1 MKNEV
6 TRIKQRTL
14 RHDIRAMG
22 VGLHTGEK
30 IFLTL
35 KPAPVNSGIK
45 FRRVDL
51 KPIVEIPAR
60 AEYVGDTT
68 LSTTLAKNGAQISTV
83 EHLLS
88 AIAGLGIDNVIVEV
102 NAPEVPIM
110 DGSAGPFVFLLQ
122 SAGIKEQNA
131 AKKFLRVKK
140 RIYVEDGDK
149 WACLEPFEGFKVSLA
164 LDFNHPVLKKS
175 SQSATL
181 DFSSISYVK
190 EVSRARTFGF
200 MADYEW
206 LKANNLALGGSLYN
220 AVVLDDYRVINE
232 DGLRCEDEFV
242 KHKILDAV
250 GDLYL
255 LGMSLIGSFSGFKS
269 GHALN
274 NFLLKELLTDQSAW
288 EVVTFEKDMAPIAF
302 LNPAASGV
310 AAA

>member
-1 MKNEV
+1 MRNEV
-6 TRIKQRTL
+6 KEIKQRTL

-30 IFLTL
+30 VFLTL
-35 KPAPVNSGIK
+35 KPAAINTGVR

-51 KPIVEIPAR
+51 SPSVEIPAR
-60 AEYVGDTT
+60 AEFVGDTT

-88 AIAGLGIDNVIVEV
+88 AIAGLGIDNVIIEV

-110 DGSAGPFVFLLQ
+110 DGSAGPFIFLLQ

-140 RIYVEDGDK
+140 RIYTQDGDK
-149 WACLEPFEGFKVSLA
+149 WALLEPFEGFKVSLE
-164 LDFNHPVLKKS
+164 LDFNHPILKKS
-175 SQSATL
+175 TQSATL

-200 MADYEW
+200 MSDYEW
-206 LKANNLALGGSLYN
+206 LKANNLALGGSLHN

-274 NFLLKELLTDQSAW
+274 NLLLKDLLKDKFAW
-288 EVVTFEKDMAPIAF
+288 EIVTFEKDTAPIVF
-302 LNPAASGV
+302 LNPATST
-310 AAA
+310 AA